1 MHESYQI
8 RLKIRE
14 QGKESLLVWNVVKN
28 KKINGRTCSDFFKLC
43 LTEKCFTLTA
53 LGDNMIKTW
62 VY

>member
-14 QGKESLLVWNVVKN
+14 QGKKSLLVWNIVKN
-28 KKINGRTCSDFFKLC
+28 KNGRACSDFFKLC

-53 LGDNMIKTW
+53 LGNNTIKTW